1 MLASHTTHD
10 APERTEAR
18 RPDASSQLQTTH
30 DAEAAAQASKAFL
43 LGFRS
48 SEAPAELGLPRAEPL
63 PSCEAMDELRQLTD
77 PDHEPGDDPE
87 AWHLPP
93 PGIHTTGTQLRRRLV
108 TPESIAELQ
117 EVPRPTLLQRLLRR
131 G

>member
-63 PSCEAMDELRQLTD
+63 PSCEAIARPPWRHHRSSLRKA
-77 PDHEPGDDPE
+77 PGASPC
-87 AWHLPP
+87 WNFSSVLC
-93 PGIHTTGTQLRRRLV
+93 
-108 TPESIAELQ
+108 
-117 EVPRPTLLQRLLRR
+117 
-131 G
+131 